1 MKSFLQHEIIWLN
14 IHFYPSVF
22 IFILTFWLN
31 FLLESINLLLFINTY
46 NYWFFYWT
54 NILTFLVLK
63 TFFIVQ
69 KKTLT
74 TPHLFFELKKI
85 TSSSG
90 VENHLSFCFYLH
102 LFLFFLGLGHSNF
115 FFSNFKYFWIIIYKK
130 NHNIFLFFNSLIY
143 F

>member
-46 NYWFFYWT
+46 NYWFFLLNKYINFSSFENFLYCEKK
-54 NILTFLVLK
+54 NINNPTFVFWIK
-63 TFFIVQ
+63 KNYFI
-69 KKTLT
+69 KWRGEPSK
-74 TPHLFFELKKI
+74 F
-85 TSSSG
+85 
-90 VENHLSFCFYLH
+90 
-102 LFLFFLGLGHSNF
+102 LFLFASLFFFLGLGHSNF